1 MKAQFTNTNARNA
14 RNMANDKEVVD
25 QMKLIARNARGEL
38 QVICDA
44 RFYMGRSRTASTVYC
59 SLWVSNFGA
68 NVDISGH
75 GRATGY
81 GYHKRSAALQA
92 ALDSAGIELWGSPYD
107 GEDENIDSPTTE
119 GAAHQVSIDGCGDSA
134 MVSALLAV
142 AREAR
147 ADCTEYLIV

>member
-1 MKAQFTNTNARNA
+1 
-14 RNMANDKEVVD
+14 MANDKETVD
-25 QMKLIARNARGEL
+25 RVQVIARNARGEL
-38 QVICDA
+38 QTICDA

-75 GRATGY
+75 GRAGGY

-92 ALDSAGIELWGSPYD
+92 AIDSAAIKLWGSPYD
-107 GEDENIDSPTTE
+107 GEQENTSGTSAE
-119 GAAHQVSIDGCGDSA
+119 GAPHRAYIDGCGDSA
-134 MVSALLAV
+134 MVSALLAI